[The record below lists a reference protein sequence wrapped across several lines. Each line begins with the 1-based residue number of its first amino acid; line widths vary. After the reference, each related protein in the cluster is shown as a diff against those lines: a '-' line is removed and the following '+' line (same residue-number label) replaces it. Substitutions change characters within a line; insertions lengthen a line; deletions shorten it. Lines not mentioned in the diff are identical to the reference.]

1 MTLYG
6 LKPRFQAVLRPSVSA
21 LARAGVTANQVTL
34 TAAAGSL
41 LVGGFAA
48 GSVLFGGFAG
58 GSVLFGGFAGIGAGW
73 PFLLIPAWLLVR
85 MALNAMDGMLAR
97 EFDQKTPLGAYLNE
111 IADVVSD
118 AALYL
123 PFALI
128 APFGAIWTGL
138 VVLLAVVSEFA
149 GALGP
154 MIGASRRYDGPLG
167 KSDRALVFGGLGLAG
182 GLAPALP
189 QALALA
195 MPALA
200 ALLCLTILNRVR
212 GGLREA
218 RERRQPAP

>member
-6 LKPRFQAVLRPSVSA
+6 LKPRFQALLRPAVGA
-21 LARAGVTANQVTL
+21 LARRGVTANQVTL
-34 TAAAGSL
+34 AAAAGSL
-41 LVGGFAA
+41 LVGGLAA
-48 GSVLFGGFAG
+48 L
-58 GSVLFGGFAGIGAGW
+58 GAEARW
-73 PFLLIPAWLLVR
+73 LFLLIPAWLLAR

-97 EFDQKTPLGAYLNE
+97 EFGQKTPLGAYLNE
-111 IADVVSD
+111 IADLVSD

-128 APFGAIWTGL
+128 APFGAAWTGL
-138 VVLLAVVSEFA
+138 VVLLALASEFT

-154 MIGASRRYDGPLG
+154 LVGATRRYDGPMG
-167 KSDRALVFGGLGLAG
+167 KSDRALIFGALGLAA

-200 ALLCLTILNRVR
+200 ALLLLTIVNRVR
-212 GGLREA
+212 GGLQEA
-218 RERRQPAP
+218 QRRGQAGR